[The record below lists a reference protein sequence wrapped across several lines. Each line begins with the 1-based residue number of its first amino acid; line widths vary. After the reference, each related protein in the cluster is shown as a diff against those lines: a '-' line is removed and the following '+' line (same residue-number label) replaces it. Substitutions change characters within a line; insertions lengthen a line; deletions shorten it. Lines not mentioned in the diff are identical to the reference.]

1 MTHTCSILLMPQ
13 SCREA
18 KFKLASNT
26 GHIPAKL
33 LAQALKCEQRS
44 LPGFCTFLIIQGL
57 FQGVHCAKL
66 VNC

>member
-1 MTHTCSILLMPQ
+1 MTQTCSILLMHQ

-18 KFKLASNT
+18 IFKLASKT

-44 LPGFCTFLIIQGL
+44 LSGFCTFLIIQGL
-57 FQGVHCAKL
+57 FQGVHCAKF